1 MKIGIYA
8 RGLSGIGGVKQ
19 YIESMGRALIRAVS
33 DEDELFILHNRDA
46 EFFSASKPNVREVRL
61 GSKNKFICDFFLG
74 PRAIDRLGLDAVWF
88 TKYVVPFGVKA
99 ATVTTVHD
107 MVYYMPE
114 LAAYPLG
121 DTVYMRSM
129 IRNSCRRADAVVA
142 VSQNT
147 KRDILRILCAP
158 EDKVH
163 VIPEAADT
171 KYRPIKNRN
180 RLAQFR
186 DKYQLPEQFILF
198 TGGISPRKNLL
209 RLFDAFSS
217 VSGQIDHKLV
227 LTGAKGWCNKDV
239 TARMEGKNDIIR
251 LGFVPDEDMP
261 LLYNA
266 ASLFVYPS
274 LYEGFGLPILEAAQ
288 CGTPVVC
295 ARGSSLTEV
304 GGDGVLFVDAT
315 DSRDIARGM
324 LSVVQQPMLR
334 KKLMQKGLAAAR
346 RFSWDASAEKLLEL
360 IKGLDS
366 PAAPAR
372 S

>member
-19 YIESMGRALIRAVS
+19 YIESMSRALIRAVS
-33 DEDELFILHNRDA
+33 DEDELFILHNLDA
-46 EFFSASKPNVREVRL
+46 EFFSASASNVHEVL
-61 GSKNKFICDFFLG
+61 LSSKNKFICDFILA
-74 PRAIDRLGLDAVWF
+74 PRAINRLGLDAVWF
-88 TKYVVPFGVKA
+88 TKYVIPFGLKA
-99 ATVTTVHD
+99 AAVTTVHD
-107 MVYYMPE
+107 MIYYMPE

-147 KRDILRILCAP
+147 KQDILRILR
-158 EDKVH
+158 EQKSKVH
-163 VIPEAADT
+163 VIPEAADA
-171 KYRPIKNRN
+171 KYRPIKDQS

-209 RLFDAFSS
+209 RLFDAFSA
-217 VSGQIDHKLV
+217 VSEQIEHKLV
-227 LTGAKGWCNKDV
+227 LTGAKGWRNKDIV
-239 TARMEGKNDIIR
+239 ARVEGRDDIIR

-304 GGDGVLFVDAT
+304 GGDGVLFVDAA
-315 DSRDIARGM
+315 DVRDIAEGM
-324 LSVVQQPMLR
+324 LRVVQQPMLR
-334 KKLMQKGLAAAR
+334 KKLVQRGFAAAK
-346 RFSWDASAEKLLEL
+346 RFSWDASAANLLVLLKE
-360 IKGLDS
+360 IER
-366 PAAPAR
+366 PAGR
-372 S
+372 